1 VDSRRLARARKP
13 GGVAVFGALLI
24 TALLLAL
31 PAQADGKAQAFLP
44 SALGEAASAYPGQLF
59 RVIVQG
65 RAALASPTFV
75 ARVQAQLA
83 AQPTA
88 ADGISFTFRSISA
101 VAAELTGGQIL
112 LLAQRP
118 EVLAI
123 TPDAPL
129 RAGDAGAPPF
139 ALEPPVV
146 TGTAQS
152 GELLAAA
159 PGQWSGVDPLT
170 YTYAWQ
176 RCDASGASCAG
187 IAGADTP
194 TYAVSPA
201 DVGSTL
207 IATVSVSNADGSAT
221 ADSVAT
227 AVVTATAAPAPEVV
241 PPATAVPAPEIV
253 PPAPPAPP
261 APPESVTRPGID
273 GTFTAGSELTATPG
287 TWTSSAPLTYTY
299 RWVRCDTGGASCVDV
314 ATAPTYTPTDGDVGS
329 TLHVVVTAANDGG
342 TASAESLASGRVTPL
357 SPSGFWS
364 WQLGPYAAGVDTQ
377 WTSLAAAN
385 AVAPAIAVVDSGVD
399 PTLPGL
405 EGAVVNQVK
414 LTSLPQG
421 SAADGYGHGSFVAE
435 VAAGR
440 GAGEAG
446 AAPTAPIVSLDVMN
460 DDGMALTSDVVAA
473 ADWIYTHKAEA
484 GIRVANFSL
493 VGSSPST
500 ILFDPLDRALE
511 RLWLSGVVVVTAAG
525 NYGVDGQAGNV
536 AYAPANDPFLITVG
550 ASDTA
555 GTVSTADDF
564 AAPWSA
570 YGHTLDGFAKPELGA
585 PGRYVVAPVPTDST
599 LYRTRPDRIVSAG
612 RLQLSGTSFAAPL
625 VAGIAA
631 NVLAVHPDWSPDQV
645 KGALM
650 LSAAPAGAA
659 ASGSLGVG
667 EVDGARALAVSDPPN
682 PNAALEAFLTADP
695 QGGATPVFDA
705 ASWGTTAQ
713 ANASWG
719 TASWGTA
726 SWGTASWGTASWGTA
741 YWSSASWGTASWGT
755 ASWGTDFAGADARA
769 GGGYPMLWPR

>member
-1 VDSRRLARARKP
+1 VDSRRLARVRKP
-13 GGVAVFGALLI
+13 GRVAVFGAPLI

-31 PAQADGKAQAFLP
+31 PTQAAVKAQAFLP
-44 SALGEAASAYPGQLF
+44 PALGDAVSAHPSQLF

-65 RAALASPTFV
+65 RAALASPTVV
-75 ARVQAQLA
+75 ARVQAQVA

-88 ADGISFTFRSISA
+88 ANGISFTFLSINA

-129 RAGDAGAPPF
+129 RASDAGAPPF

-152 GELLAAA
+152 GELLAAT
-159 PGQWSGVDPLT
+159 PGQWSGVEPLT

-176 RCDASGASCAG
+176 RCDPSGAICAG
-187 IAGADTP
+187 IAGADSS
-194 TYAVSPA
+194 TYPVSPA
-201 DVGSTL
+201 DIGSTL

-221 ADSVAT
+221 SDSTAT
-227 AVVTATAAPAPEVV
+227 AVVTATAPPAPELV
-241 PPATAVPAPEIV
+241 PIAPPV
-253 PPAPPAPP
+253 PPAPPAP
-261 APPESVTRPGID
+261 ENVTRPGID
-273 GTFTAGSELTATPG
+273 GTFAAGSELSATPG
-287 TWTSSAPLTYTY
+287 TWTSAAPLTYTY

-314 ATAPTYTPTDGDVGS
+314 ATTPTYTPADGDAGS

-405 EGAVVNQVK
+405 EGAVVDHVN

-525 NYGVDGQAGNV
+525 NYGVDGQAGDV
-536 AYAPANDPFLITVG
+536 AFAPANDPFLITVG
-550 ASDTA
+550 ASDTS

-625 VAGIAA
+625 VAGVAA
-631 NVLAVHPDWSPDQV
+631 NLLAVHPDWSPDQV

-659 ASGSLGVG
+659 TPDSLGVG
-667 EVDGARALAVSDPPN
+667 EVDAARALAVSDPPN
-682 PNAALEAFLTADP
+682 PNAAVEGFLTADP
-695 QGGATPVFDA
+695 QGGATPIFDA

-713 ANASWG
+713 ADASWG

-755 ASWGTDFAGADARA
+755 ASWGTASWGTDLAGADARA

>member
-1 VDSRRLARARKP
+1 MDSRRLARTRKP
-13 GGVAVFGALLI
+13 GRFAVLAAPLLS
-24 TALLLAL
+24 AVLLAL
-31 PAQADGKAQAFLP
+31 PAQAAGKEQAFVPQPL
-44 SALGEAASAYPGQLF
+44 AEAASAHPSQLF

-65 RAALASPTFV
+65 RATLPSPTTV
-75 ARVQAQLA
+75 ARVQAQLR
-83 AQPTA
+83 AQPNPN
-88 ADGISFTFRSISA
+88 DGISFTFVSINA

-112 LLAQRP
+112 MLAKRP

-123 TPDAPL
+123 TADAPF
-129 RAGDAGAPPF
+129 RAGIGPAPPF

-146 TGTAQS
+146 TGTASS
-152 GELLAAA
+152 GELLTAT
-159 PGQWSGVDPLT
+159 PGQWSGAEPIA
-170 YTYAWQ
+170 YTYAWE
-176 RCDASGASCAG
+176 RCDALAATCAV
-187 IAGADTP
+187 IAGADTS

-207 IATVSVSNADGSAT
+207 IATASASNADGSAT
-221 ADSVAT
+221 SRSAAT
-227 AVVTATAAPAPEVV
+227 AVVATPGAA
-241 PPATAVPAPEIV
+241 
-253 PPAPPAPP
+253 PAPPAPAVVLP
-261 APPESVTRPGID
+261 APPESVTKPAIE
-273 GTFTAGSELTATPG
+273 GTFTAGAQLTATPG

-299 RWVRCDTGGASCVDV
+299 RWVRCDAGGGSCVDV
-314 ATAPTYTPTDGDVGS
+314 ETTPAYTPTDSDVGS
-329 TLHVVVTAANDGG
+329 TLRVVVTAANEGG
-342 TASAESLASGRVTPL
+342 SASAESLASGRVTPL

-364 WQLGPYAAGVDTQ
+364 WQLGPYAAGADIQ

-405 EGAVVNQVK
+405 QGAVVKQVT
-414 LTSLPQG
+414 LTSLAQG
-421 SAADGYGHGSFVAE
+421 TAADTYGHGSFVAS

-473 ADWIYTHKAEA
+473 ADWIYTHKAET

-493 VGSSPST
+493 VGSSPSA
-500 ILFDPLDRALE
+500 IQYDPLDRALE

-525 NYGVDGQAGNV
+525 NYGVDGLSRDV
-536 AYAPANDPFLITVG
+536 SFAPANDPFLITVG

-555 GTVSTADDF
+555 GTVATADDF

-570 YGHTLDGFAKPELGA
+570 YGHTVDGFAKPELGA

-599 LYRTRPDRIVSAG
+599 LYLTRPDRIVSPG

-625 VAGIAA
+625 VAGVAA
-631 NVLAVHPDWSPDQV
+631 NLLAVHPDWSPDQV

-650 LSAAPAGAA
+650 LSAVAAGAA
-659 ASGSLGVG
+659 APNSLGVG
-667 EVDGARALAVSDPPN
+667 EVDGARALAVTDPPN
-682 PNAALEAFLTADP
+682 PNLALEAFLAADP
-695 QGGATPVFDA
+695 QGGGTPIFDA
-705 ASWGTTAQ
+705 ASWGTAAQ

-755 ASWGTDFAGADARA
+755 ASWGTDLAGSEAPP
-769 GGGYPMLWPR
+769 GGGYSMRWPR